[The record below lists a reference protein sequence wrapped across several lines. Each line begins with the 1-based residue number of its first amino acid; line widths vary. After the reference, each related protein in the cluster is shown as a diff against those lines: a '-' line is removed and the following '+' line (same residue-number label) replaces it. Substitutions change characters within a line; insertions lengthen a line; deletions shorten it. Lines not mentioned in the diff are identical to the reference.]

1 VTRPVPHT
9 TTLIIGGGQAGL
21 AMSRCL
27 SELGLDHVVLER
39 GQVAQRWR
47 SLSWDSLHLL
57 TPNWM
62 TRLPRFQYN
71 GADPDGF
78 AAALSRV
85 LADARASN
93 LMGHA
98 GARYARRYDW
108 RRAAADLLLVYEEQ
122 SALVAEARA

>member
-1 VTRPVPHT
+1 VLVPSRTESFGLVALEASACGTGVVATDVGGLRTAVRHGVTGLLVP
-9 TTLIIGGGQAGL
+9 G
-21 AMSRCL
+21 
-27 SELGLDHVVLER
+27 
-39 GQVAQRWR
+39 
-47 SLSWDSLHLL
+47 
-57 TPNWM
+57 N
-62 TRLPRFQYN
+62 
-71 GADPDGF
+71 DPDAF